1 MLRIV
6 TMTLFITLILS
17 LLTDVDARGRV
28 KRTGNKLRL
37 VHPKAHITP
46 TIPKPKIAKKLTS
59 YNPNKGNSL
68 FGGGWSNI
76 RGHFLCTF
84 KSETK
89 YVSIRIK
96 LFTKRLFYVI
106 NNY

>member
-37 VHPKAHITP
+37 VYPKAHITP

-68 FGGGWSNI
+68 LGVAGATLGVISYALFNPKQNTSS
-76 RGHFLCTF
+76 
-84 KSETK
+84 SE
-89 YVSIRIK
+89 
-96 LFTKRLFYVI
+96 
-106 NNY
+106 

>member
-37 VHPKAHITP
+37 VYPKAHITP

-59 YNPNKGNSL
+59 YNPNKGNLLGVAGATLGVISYAL
-68 FGGGWSNI
+68 LNPKQNTSP
-76 RGHFLCTF
+76 
-84 KSETK
+84 SE
-89 YVSIRIK
+89 
-96 LFTKRLFYVI
+96 
-106 NNY
+106 